1 MNAELYPQ
9 FQLSTLHSELKDMA
23 IVENIQFI
31 EKEIEG
37 KGVILV
43 AVSKTK
49 PVEMLMEAYN
59 AGFKRFGENYVQE
72 LVDKYEQMPKDI
84 EWHFIGHLQSNKV
97 KYLAPF
103 VSLIHSVDSLKLL
116 QEINKQA
123 AKQHRVI
130 DCLLQIYIA
139 EEDTKS
145 GMTEEECL
153 EILKSETLEK
163 LPNIR
168 IVGLMGMTT
177 LTEDED
183 QIRKEFKKLKDFFQS
198 LTINQPPHSSL
209 TTLSMG
215 MSGDYA
221 IAIEEGSTM
230 IRVGSKIF
238 GGRIYQK

>member
-1 MNAELYPQ
+1 
-9 FQLSTLHSELKDMA
+9 MA

-37 KGVILV
+37 KGVTLV

-97 KYLAPF
+97 KYIAPF
-103 VSLIHSVDSLKLL
+103 VSLIHSVDSFKLL

-123 AKQHRVI
+123 AKHNRVI

-153 EILKSETLEK
+153 EILQAETLEK
-163 LPNIR
+163 LPNVR

-177 LTEDED
+177 LTEDEA
-183 QIRKEFKKLKDFFQS
+183 QIRKEFKKLKDFYES
-198 LTINQPPHSSL
+198 LIINPQRRPNSSL
-209 TTLSMG
+209 NILSMG
-215 MSGDYA
+215 MSGDYS
-221 IAIEEGSTM
+221 IAIEEGSSM

>member
-1 MNAELYPQ
+1 
-9 FQLSTLHSELKDMA
+9 MA

-31 EKEIEG
+31 EKEIQG
-37 KGVILV
+37 KGVTLV

-97 KYLAPF
+97 KYIAPF

-123 AKQHRVI
+123 AKHHRVI
-130 DCLLQIYIA
+130 DCLLQVYIA

-153 EILKSETLEK
+153 EILKTETLEK

-177 LTEDED
+177 LTEDET
-183 QIRKEFKKLKDFFQS
+183 QIRKEFKKLKDFYQS
-198 LTINQPPHSSL
+198 FTNHHSSAAAAAL
-209 TTLSMG
+209 SMLSMG
-215 MSGDYA
+215 MSGDYG

>member
-1 MNAELYPQ
+1 
-9 FQLSTLHSELKDMA
+9 MA
-23 IVENIQFI
+23 VIENIQFI

-37 KGVILV
+37 KGVTLV

-59 AGFKRFGENYVQE
+59 AGFRRFGENYVQE
-72 LVDKYEQMPKDI
+72 LVDKHELMPKDI

-97 KYLAPF
+97 KYIASF

-123 AKQHRVI
+123 TKNNRVI
-130 DCLLQIYIA
+130 ACLLQIYIA

-153 EILKSETLEK
+153 EIIKAETLEK
-163 LPNIR
+163 LQNVR

-177 LTEDED
+177 LTDDET
-183 QIRKEFKKLKDFFQS
+183 QIRKEFKKLKDFYQTLTFNPQRVPHPS
-198 LTINQPPHSSL
+198 LTI
-209 TTLSMG
+209 LSMG
-215 MSGDYA
+215 MSGDYG
-221 IAIEEGSTM
+221 IAIEEGSTI

>member
-1 MNAELYPQ
+1 
-9 FQLSTLHSELKDMA
+9 MA
-23 IVENIQFI
+23 IVENIRFI

-37 KGVILV
+37 KDVTLV

-59 AGFKRFGENYVQE
+59 AGFKCFGENYVQE
-72 LVDKYEQMPKDI
+72 LVDKHEAMPKDI

-97 KYLAPF
+97 KYIAPF
-103 VSLIHSVDSLKLL
+103 VSLIHSVDSFKLL

-123 AKQHRVI
+123 AKHNRVI

-145 GMTEEECL
+145 GMTEVECL
-153 EILKSETLEK
+153 EILKIEMLEK

-177 LTEDED
+177 LTEDET
-183 QIRKEFKKLKDFFQS
+183 QIRKEFKKLKDFYQS
-198 LTINQPPHSSL
+198 LTINNSP
-209 TTLSMG
+209 TAAAAFTILSMG
-215 MSGDYA
+215 MSGDYG
-221 IAIEEGSTM
+221 IAIEEGSSM

>member
-1 MNAELYPQ
+1 M
-9 FQLSTLHSELKDMA
+9 S
-23 IVENIQFI
+23 IVANIKEI
-31 EKEIEG
+31 EKETST
-37 KGVILV
+37 KGVTLV

-49 PVEMLMEAYN
+49 PIEMLMEVYN

-72 LVDKYEQMPKDI
+72 LTEKYESMPKDI

-97 KYLAPF
+97 KYIAPF
-103 VSLIHSVDSLKLL
+103 VSLIHSVDSFKLL

-123 AKQHRVI
+123 AKNNRVI

-153 EILKSETLEK
+153 EILQSETLK
-163 LPNIR
+163 NLANIR
-168 IVGLMGMTT
+168 IVGLMGMSTFT
-177 LTEDED
+177 DDEN
-183 QIRKEFKKLKDFFQS
+183 QVRKEFRKLKTF
-198 LTINQPPHSSL
+198 HSSL
-209 TTLSMG
+209 LSSHPYLKTISMG

-238 GGRIYQK
+238 GNRSYPT

>member
-1 MNAELYPQ
+1 
-9 FQLSTLHSELKDMA
+9 MA

-37 KGVILV
+37 KGVTLV

-72 LVDKYEQMPKDI
+72 LVDKHEQMPKDI

-97 KYLAPF
+97 KYIAPF
-103 VSLIHSVDSLKLL
+103 VNLIHSVDSFKLL

-123 AKQHRVI
+123 AKHNRII

-145 GMTEEECL
+145 GMTENECL
-153 EILKSETLEK
+153 EILQTETLEK
-163 LPNIR
+163 LPNVR

-177 LTEDED
+177 LTEEET
-183 QIRKEFKKLKDFFQS
+183 QIRKEFRKLKDFYQS
-198 LTINQPPHSSL
+198 LTISNSSAAAAAL
-209 TTLSMG
+209 TILSMG
-215 MSGDYA
+215 MSGDYR
-221 IAIEEGSTM
+221 IAIEEGSTL

>member
-1 MNAELYPQ
+1 
-9 FQLSTLHSELKDMA
+9 MA

-31 EKEIEG
+31 EKQIEG
-37 KGVILV
+37 KDVKLV

-72 LVDKYEQMPKDI
+72 LVDKHQTMPKDI

-97 KYLAPF
+97 KYIASF

-123 AKQHRVI
+123 TKNNRVI

-153 EILKSETLEK
+153 EILKAETL
-163 LPNIR
+163 PNVR

-177 LTEDED
+177 LTDDET
-183 QIRKEFKKLKDFFQS
+183 QIRREFKKLKDFYQTLTFNPQRLPHPS
-198 LTINQPPHSSL
+198 LTI
-209 TTLSMG
+209 LSMG
-215 MSGDYA
+215 MSGDYGL
-221 IAIEEGSTM
+221 AIEEGSNM

-238 GGRIYQK
+238 GGRVYQK

>member
-1 MNAELYPQ
+1 
-9 FQLSTLHSELKDMA
+9 
-23 IVENIQFI
+23 
-31 EKEIEG
+31 
-37 KGVILV
+37 
-43 AVSKTK
+43 
-49 PVEMLMEAYN
+49 MEAYN

-72 LVDKYEQMPKDI
+72 LVDKYQQMPKDI

-97 KYLAPF
+97 KYIAPF

-123 AKQHRVI
+123 TKNNRVI

-153 EILKSETLEK
+153 EILKAETL
-163 LPNIR
+163 PNVR

-177 LTEDED
+177 LTDDEV
-183 QIRKEFKKLKDFFQS
+183 QIRKEFKKLCEFFKELRTQNFQLS
-198 LTINQPPHSSL
+198 
-209 TTLSMG
+209 TLSMG

-238 GGRIYQK
+238 GGRIYN

>member
-1 MNAELYPQ
+1 MTQNRTGDPVKTQ
-9 FQLSTLHSELKDMA
+9 NMA

-37 KGVILV
+37 KGVTLV

-72 LVDKYEQMPKDI
+72 LVDKYQQMPKDI

-97 KYLAPF
+97 KYIAPF

-123 AKQHRVI
+123 TKNNRVI

-139 EEDTKS
+139 KEDTKS

-153 EILKSETLEK
+153 EILKAETL
-163 LPNIR
+163 PNVR

-177 LTEDED
+177 LTDDEV
-183 QIRKEFKKLKDFFQS
+183 QIRKEFKKLCEFFKELRTQNFQLS
-198 LTINQPPHSSL
+198 
-209 TTLSMG
+209 TLSMG

-238 GGRIYQK
+238 GGRIYN

>member
-1 MNAELYPQ
+1 M
-9 FQLSTLHSELKDMA
+9 S

-31 EKEIEG
+31 ENQIAE
-37 KGVILV
+37 KGVTLI

-72 LVDKYEQMPKDI
+72 LVEKHEAMPKDT

-97 KYLAPF
+97 KYIAPF
-103 VSLIHSVDSLKLL
+103 VSLIHSVDSFKLL

-123 AKQHRVI
+123 AKNNRVI

-153 EILKSETLEK
+153 EILQSDALKALE
-163 LPNIR
+163 NVR
-168 IVGLMGMTT
+168 IIGLMGMTT
-177 LTEDED
+177 LTDDET
-183 QIRKEFKKLKDFFQS
+183 QIRKEFRKLKSFSVECRVQNDELRIKYPTLYTLHSTFF
-198 LTINQPPHSSL
+198 
-209 TTLSMG
+209 TLSMG

-238 GGRIYQK
+238 GGRVYPA

>member
-1 MNAELYPQ
+1 
-9 FQLSTLHSELKDMA
+9 MA

-37 KGVILV
+37 KGVTLI

-97 KYLAPF
+97 KYIASF

-123 AKQHRVI
+123 AKNNRVV

-153 EILKSETLEK
+153 EILKAETLEK
-163 LPNIR
+163 LPNVR

-177 LTEDED
+177 LTEDET
-183 QIRKEFKKLKDFFQS
+183 QIRKEFKKLKSFYQS
-198 LTINQPPHSSL
+198 ITINPQRRPHSQLSI
-209 TTLSMG
+209 LSMG

>member
-1 MNAELYPQ
+1 M
-9 FQLSTLHSELKDMA
+9 S
-23 IVENIQFI
+23 IVENIQYI
-31 EKEIEG
+31 ENQVVS
-37 KGVILV
+37 KGVTLI

-72 LVDKYEQMPKDI
+72 LVEKYESMPKDI

-97 KYLAPF
+97 KYIAPF

-123 AKQHRVI
+123 AKNSRMI

-153 EILKSETLEK
+153 AILQPETLKS

-177 LTEDED
+177 LTDDET
-183 QIRKEFKKLKDFFQS
+183 QIKKEFRKLKDFSKKLRTQNS
-198 LTINQPPHSSL
+198 ELRI
-209 TTLSMG
+209 LSMG
-215 MSGDYA
+215 MSGDYE

>member
-1 MNAELYPQ
+1 
-9 FQLSTLHSELKDMA
+9 MA
-23 IVENIQFI
+23 IVENIRFI
-31 EKEIEG
+31 EKQIEG
-37 KGVILV
+37 KDVTLV

-49 PVEMLMEAYN
+49 PVEMLMQAYN

-72 LVDKYEQMPKDI
+72 LVDKHESMPKDI

-97 KYLAPF
+97 KYIASF

-123 AKQHRVI
+123 TKNNRVI

-153 EILKSETLEK
+153 EILKAETL
-163 LPNIR
+163 PNVR

-177 LTEDED
+177 LTDDET
-183 QIRKEFKKLKDFFQS
+183 QIRREFKKLKDFYQTLTINPQSHPS
-198 LTINQPPHSSL
+198 LTI
-209 TTLSMG
+209 LSMG
-215 MSGDYA
+215 MSGDYGL
-221 IAIEEGSTM
+221 AIEEGSNM

-238 GGRIYQK
+238 GGRVYQK

>member
-1 MNAELYPQ
+1 
-9 FQLSTLHSELKDMA
+9 MA

-37 KGVILV
+37 KGVTLV

-97 KYLAPF
+97 KYIASF

-123 AKQHRVI
+123 AKHNRVV

-153 EILKSETLEK
+153 EILKAETLEK
-163 LPNIR
+163 LPNVR

-177 LTEDED
+177 LTEDET
-183 QIRKEFKKLKDFFQS
+183 QIRKEFKKLNDFHQS
-198 LTINQPPHSSL
+198 LTISHSQL
-209 TTLSMG
+209 TILSMG
-215 MSGDYA
+215 MSGDYG

>member
-1 MNAELYPQ
+1 
-9 FQLSTLHSELKDMA
+9 MA

-37 KGVILV
+37 KGVTLV

-97 KYLAPF
+97 KYIASF

-123 AKQHRVI
+123 AKHNRVI

-153 EILKSETLEK
+153 EILKAETLEK
-163 LPNIR
+163 LLNVR

-177 LTEDED
+177 LTEDET
-183 QIRKEFKKLKDFFQS
+183 QIRKEFKKLNDFHQS
-198 LTINQPPHSSL
+198 LIISYSQLTI
-209 TTLSMG
+209 LSMG
-215 MSGDYA
+215 MSGDYG

>member
-1 MNAELYPQ
+1 
-9 FQLSTLHSELKDMA
+9 MA

-37 KGVILV
+37 KGVTLV

-97 KYLAPF
+97 KYIASF
-103 VSLIHSVDSLKLL
+103 VSLIHSVDSFKLL

-123 AKQHRVI
+123 AKHNRVV

-153 EILKSETLEK
+153 EILKAETLEK
-163 LPNIR
+163 YPNVR

-177 LTEDED
+177 LTDDET
-183 QIRKEFKKLKDFFQS
+183 QIRKEFGKLYMFYKKLSTQ
-198 LTINQPPHSSL
+198 HSEL
-209 TTLSMG
+209 RTLSMG
-215 MSGDYA
+215 MSGDYG

>member
-1 MNAELYPQ
+1 
-9 FQLSTLHSELKDMA
+9 MA
-23 IVENIQFI
+23 IVENIRFI

-37 KGVILV
+37 KGVTLV

-49 PVEMLMEAYN
+49 PIEMLMEAYN

-72 LVDKYEQMPKDI
+72 LVDKYEAMPKDI

-97 KYLAPF
+97 KYIAPF
-103 VSLIHSVDSLKLL
+103 VSLIHSVDSYKLL

-123 AKQHRVI
+123 AKNNRVI

-153 EILKSETLEK
+153 EILQAETLEK
-163 LPNIR
+163 LPNVR

-177 LTEDED
+177 LTENEA
-183 QIRKEFKKLKDFFQS
+183 QIRKEFGKLKSFYQS
-198 LTINQPPHSSL
+198 LSTQNSEL
-209 TTLSMG
+209 LTLSMG
-215 MSGDYA
+215 MSGDYG
-221 IAIEEGSTM
+221 IAIEEGSSM